1 MPTYISL
8 LNFTPQG
15 LQRIKDTT
23 QRAEAFK
30 AKAKEKGASVKD
42 VYWTLGEYDVV
53 AIIEAPNDEAVTSLL
68 YGLVSQGN
76 VYTKTLK
83 AFSAQEMGKI
93 VSQMG

>member
-15 LQRIKDTT
+15 LQGIKDTT
-23 QRAEAFK
+23 KRAEAFK
-30 AKAKEKGASVKD
+30 AKAKQKGAALKD

-68 YGLVSQGN
+68 YDLVAQGN

-83 AFSAQEMGKI
+83 AFSGQEMGKI
-93 VSQMG
+93 LAQME